1 MNAGQACGESDLG
14 CKRWV
19 PIHSLAFFLIALA
32 MLGEVKPALA
42 DPQAA
47 AGSAKTRPKI
57 CVVLSGGGARG
68 AAHVGVLKVLEEY
81 RVPVDCIAGTSMGSL
96 VGAAFATGTSIEEM
110 QRLLGGIS
118 TELLFKEKPP
128 RQELSMR
135 RKQDD
140 YSILFTPEVGLGD
153 GEVKVS
159 KGLVS
164 AHGQ

>member
-1 MNAGQACGESDLG
+1 MRRLLSRYIGVICAVCAVLSA
-14 CKRWV
+14 V
-19 PIHSLAFFLIALA
+19 PVLAQSTPETLPR
-32 MLGEVKPALA
+32 E
-42 DPQAA
+42 
-47 AGSAKTRPKI
+47 GSRPRI
-57 CVVLSGGGARG
+57 CLVLSGGGARG